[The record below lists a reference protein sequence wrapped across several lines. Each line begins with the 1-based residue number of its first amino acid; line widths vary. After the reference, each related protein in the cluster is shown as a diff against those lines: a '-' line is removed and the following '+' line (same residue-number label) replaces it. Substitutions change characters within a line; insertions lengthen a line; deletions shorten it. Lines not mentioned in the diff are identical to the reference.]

1 MRRRVLAASVLTAVA
16 VLLAG
21 CVSIPSSG
29 GVNAGSPRVVDE
41 SPELDTIVAPPA
53 KDASQLEI
61 VKGFIDA
68 AASPRN
74 QYQAARDFLTPTFA
88 DEWNPYA
95 AATVDVLADRE
106 FTELSPTA
114 VVADA
119 TPAAQLSATGQY
131 DISESSVPLELG
143 YELEQNDDGQWRI
156 SQAPA
161 GLLIDETTFVQSF
174 RGYPL
179 YFYSWD
185 FDYLV
190 PDLRWFAGRD
200 SAQTSIVQAL
210 LVGPSEWLAA
220 GVRTAFPEGTR
231 LDSASVPIT
240 DRVASVDLSG
250 PSGGDVASVQRMQFQ
265 LQESLDR
272 VQNVGSVALSL
283 NGVEQDVPELSP
295 EPLKNPSVDPR
306 PVVFDGTTF
315 GYLAASGEGVEQ
327 IPDLSPQVEALVP
340 EGAALGAGGEVAAV
354 LAADGVSVV
363 RAGEERELLDPRD
376 GLIVPAIDGTGAVWS
391 VPSGLPGQLVV
402 YPADR
407 SLEAIQLAVPWTGAS
422 IAALE
427 ISRDSTRLVALL
439 GDGSSTHFVAAS
451 IQRDAAG
458 TPVAL
463 STVTLGLSD
472 VAGAPLDVTW
482 LDAGTAASLTALPDG
497 TTRVITQVLGGFAV
511 TRQGPQGGMAIDG
524 GNSVGDLRLLT
535 AAGDLE
541 APSGVAWQARATG
554 IRLLASQ
561 QPD

>member
-1 MRRRVLAASVLTAVA
+1 MRRGVLAASVIVVVA
-16 VLLAG
+16 GLLGG

-29 GVNAGSPRVVDE
+29 GVNAGSPPIVDE
-41 SPELDTIVAPPA
+41 LPELDTIVAPPT

-74 QYQAARDFLTPTFA
+74 KYQAARDFLTPAFA

-106 FTELSPTA
+106 FTELTPTS
-114 VVADA
+114 VIADA
-119 TPAAQLSATGQY
+119 TPTAQLSATGQY

-143 YELEQNDDGQWRI
+143 YQLEQNEDGQWRI
-156 SQAPA
+156 SLAPA
-161 GLLIDETTFVQSF
+161 GLLIDQTTFVQSF
-174 RGYPL
+174 RSYPL
-179 YFYSWD
+179 YFYSSD

-250 PSGGDVASVQRMQFQ
+250 PTGDDVASVQRMQFQ
-265 LQESLDR
+265 LQESLDG

-327 IPDLSPQVEALVP
+327 IPDLSPQVEAMVP
-340 EGAALGAGGEVAAV
+340 MGAALGASGEIAAV
-354 LAADGVSVV
+354 LAAGGVSVV
-363 RAGEERELLDPRD
+363 RAGEEAAPLDPRD

-391 VPSGLPGQLVV
+391 VPAGLPGQLVV

-407 SLEAIQLAVPWTGAS
+407 SLEPIQLPVPWTGSS

-472 VAGAPLDVTW
+472 VDGVPRDVTW
-482 LDAGTAASLTALPDG
+482 LDSRTVASLTALPDG
-497 TTRVITQVLGGFAV
+497 STRVITQELGGFAV
-511 TRQGPQGGMAIDG
+511 PREGPDGGIAIDG
-524 GNSVGDLRLLT
+524 GNSVHDLRLLT
-535 AAGDLE
+535 GAGDLE
-541 APSGVAWQARATG
+541 APSGVGWQARASG